1 MNRRVRLIKGR
12 LRRKVG
18 ERLVGNKVYNIVMI
32 VFFLLHFGIVILGLF
47 VDSGYSKDLK
57 NLNHLYAF

>member
-1 MNRRVRLIKGR
+1 
-12 LRRKVG
+12 
-18 ERLVGNKVYNIVMI
+18 VGNKVYNVVMI
-32 VFFLLHFGIVILGLF
+32 VFFLGHFGIVILGLF